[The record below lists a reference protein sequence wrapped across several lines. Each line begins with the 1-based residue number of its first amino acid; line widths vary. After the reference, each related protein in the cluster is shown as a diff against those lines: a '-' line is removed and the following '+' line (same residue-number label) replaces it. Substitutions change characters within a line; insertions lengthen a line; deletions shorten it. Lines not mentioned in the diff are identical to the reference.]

1 MTLRAPRLS
10 DEQERRVGAYVAREA
25 SHDLR
30 SASAED
36 LLARLTFLSRFQIPV
51 AGLHLFNSAAAS
63 TGLETLSKS
72 VHAWLP
78 DAPAG
83 LVERL
88 VTGLPDVESAKPAYE
103 IWRLSRMVRSDDGL
117 QRLFSQTDAG
127 ELAAALAAA
136 PGAGA
141 QVFRAALAGF
151 LAQYGYRAMREAEL
165 SSKSWVEDP
174 TFVYATIKSYLQAG
188 EEADPFAAHARQQA
202 LRREAET
209 YAFAALNPVRRR
221 LFRQQLG
228 VAQRF
233 IALREKTKAQWV
245 RAMQPARAI
254 CREAGRRL
262 VERQLLGDVD
272 DVYLLVYDEFA
283 QALGGQLGAAVVQ
296 AAVERR
302 RRDLAICERIELPEW
317 FEGMPQARWAG
328 AAPAIPQS
336 GGAGKTTLKGIPVSP
351 GRVRGRARVI
361 TQLDEDAAVEAGEIL
376 VAPFTD
382 AAWTPLFFT
391 AAAVVVDLGGPLSHG
406 STVARE
412 YGLPAVV
419 NVKTG
424 TRQIRDGQEITV
436 DGTRGEVV
444 LH

>member
-1 MTLRAPRLS
+1 
-10 DEQERRVGAYVAREA
+10 VAA
-25 SHDLR
+25 
-30 SASAED
+30 
-36 LLARLTFLSRFQIPV
+36 
-51 AGLHLFNSAAAS
+51 LHLFNSAAAS
-63 TGLETLSKS
+63 TGLETLSRS
-72 VHAWLP
+72 VRAWLP
-78 DAPAG
+78 EAPDG
-83 LVERL
+83 LTERL
-88 VTGLPDVESAKPAYE
+88 VTGLPDVESARPVYE
-103 IWRLSRMVRSDDGL
+103 LWRLSRLVTASPDLRD
-117 QRLFSQTDAG
+117 LFDTTEAS
-127 ELAAALAAA
+127 ALAAA
-136 PGAGA
+136 VAANPTAA
-141 QVFRAALAGF
+141 ASAFREALAAF
-151 LAQYGYRAMREAEL
+151 LARYGYRAMREAEL
-165 SSKSWVEDP
+165 SSKSWAEDP
-174 TFVYATIKSYLQAG
+174 SFIFATIKSYAQSG
-188 EEADPFAAHARQQA
+188 DKADPFAAHVRQEA

-209 YAFAALNPVRRR
+209 YADAHLNPLKRR

-245 RAMQPARAI
+245 RSMGPSRAI

-262 VERQLLGDVD
+262 VERGVLEGPD
-272 DVYLLVYDEFA
+272 DIYLLLHGEFERALRGELDRAEA
-283 QALGGQLGAAVVQ
+283 QAIVA
-296 AAVERR
+296 RR

-317 FEGMPQARWAG
+317 FDGLPGPRWIGGQA
-328 AAPAIPQS
+328 AAPAAAEN
-336 GGAGKTTLKGIPVSP
+336 GAVLKGIPVSP

-361 TQLDEDAAVEAGEIL
+361 TELDEDAAVEQGEIL

-424 TRQIRDGQEITV
+424 TRQIRTGQEITV
-436 DGTRGEVV
+436 DGTRGEVL